1 MKSTSDLELIVISS
15 PVPVPNEADGIQQ
28 LFEAGMELFHLRK
41 PDMDQ
46 DAFLKLL
53 AQMDSKYCNRMAI
66 HQHHDLADDF
76 GIKRLH
82 FTEWKRKNT
91 AKDELLGLKE
101 KGLKISTSIHDLGL
115 LTSLSH
121 FDYVFFSPV
130 FDSLSKKGY
139 SSSLESG
146 FKLVKPV
153 GSPKVMALG
162 GVELKNL
169 SQVKAMGFDGAAV
182 LGAIWNQTEKERPKI
197 LQALMK
203 KEINKLHYISQEPP
217 FNSHLESI
225 LHALEAG
232 CKWVQLRVK
241 NLQEQ
246 EVLDIAKVARQLC
259 TEHQAQLIINDYV
272 TVAKEVNADGVHVG
286 LNDMSVAAA
295 RQILGPDKIIGATAN
310 TIDQVIMHA
319 KAHPDYIG
327 IGPFRFTRTKE
338 KLSPILGLEGYASIL
353 NAMNSLKIN
362 IPVIAVGGIISSDV
376 PALLAQGVHG
386 VAISGDINHATE
398 MERKVEEIYQ
408 MLQVA
413 K

>member
-146 FKLVKPV
+146 FRLAKPV

-197 LQALMK
+197 LQAL
-203 KEINKLHYISQEPP
+203 
-217 FNSHLESI
+217 
-225 LHALEAG
+225 
-232 CKWVQLRVK
+232 
-241 NLQEQ
+241 
-246 EVLDIAKVARQLC
+246 
-259 TEHQAQLIINDYV
+259 
-272 TVAKEVNADGVHVG
+272 
-286 LNDMSVAAA
+286 
-295 RQILGPDKIIGATAN
+295 
-310 TIDQVIMHA
+310 
-319 KAHPDYIG
+319 
-327 IGPFRFTRTKE
+327 KE
-338 KLSPILGLEGYASIL
+338 K
-353 NAMNSLKIN
+353 
-362 IPVIAVGGIISSDV
+362 
-376 PALLAQGVHG
+376 
-386 VAISGDINHATE
+386 
-398 MERKVEEIYQ
+398 
-408 MLQVA
+408 
-413 K
+413 